1 MLQIIWLVLADTMWP
16 GRAKFWPWWYQIKKN
31 VLTRAVSFNSPKQF
45 CEVCIVAEPSRKD
58 KMMIVRSNRWHKFS
72 SALQLTIRN
81 SSPRALWQEVDGI
94 KDFLLGGCLD
104 LGFVEPEVDD
114 RVHYVWSWPWLWPRS
129 WPWPW
134 LWSLIITAIIRWHKR
149 LLPPHFEKRRYKT
162 FLVQCFNESAVNVVW
177 QSGSFFLFVIWDV
190 SVPYSDNNGKTDQ
203 NFQRTACSSL

>member
-31 VLTRAVSFNSPKQF
+31 VLTRAVSFNSSKQF

-72 SALQLTIRN
+72 SALQLTIRT

-104 LGFVEPEVDD
+104 LGFVEPEVED
-114 RVHYVWSWPWLWPRS
+114 RVHYNHDHDYDQDHGHDYDYGHWSSHCDHSLAQTPITSTFREATLQNISRS
-129 WPWPW
+129 MFQWVR
-134 LWSLIITAIIRWHKR
+134 SKCR
-149 LLPPHFEKRRYKT
+149 LAEWVVLPLRHLRRFRT
-162 FLVQCFNESAVNVVW
+162 LQW
-177 QSGSFFLFVIWDV
+177 Q
-190 SVPYSDNNGKTDQ
+190 
-203 NFQRTACSSL
+203 